1 MKKVKMLLM
10 GIVFSFLL
18 IVQVEAVSNPYP
30 KTQSLTGVKIIN
42 CTWYAWEQAK
52 EHGVILPSWGNAG
65 SWYNNAK
72 KAGYSVGKEPKA
84 NSIFV
89 LSSSDGYGHV
99 GYVVSVSGNDI
110 ITNESYVGYVE
121 EIPCA
126 DNSDKTCYYME
137 DSDKMGVHT
146 GDTRSINEPDI
157 IGYIYLDEV
166 PVKNNST
173 SNNSNNNS
181 SNKDND
187 INNSTN
193 DNQSNKN
200 TTNNSNKKPTEVI
213 KEQEKSNNNYLKSL
227 EVVDYDIEFNKD
239 INEYSLNVD
248 NDIDI
253 VVINALVED
262 EKATIDGIGPK
273 ELEVGLNTYKISVT
287 AENGEV
293 REYTI
298 IITRAEKQEENQEVS
313 NDLIDNKESIPQNNS
328 KKIILVIGF
337 GIITLEILLVLLMI
351 KKKKLKKAESK

>member
-1 MKKVKMLLM
+1 MKKVKILLM
-10 GIVFSFLL
+10 GILFSFLL
-18 IVQVEAVSNPYP
+18 MVQVEAASNPYP

-65 SWYNNAK
+65 NWYNNAK
-72 KAGYSVGKEPKA
+72 KVGYSVGKEPRA

-89 LSSSDGYGHV
+89 LSSTDGYGHV
-99 GYVVSVSGNDI
+99 GYVVSVSDNDI

-126 DNSDKTCYYME
+126 DNPDKTCYYME

-157 IGYIYLDEV
+157 IGYIYLDKV

-173 SNNSNNNS
+173 SNSSNNNS
-181 SNKDND
+181 NKNND
-187 INNSTN
+187 INKSTN

-200 TTNNSNKKPTEVI
+200 TTNNSNEKPTEVI

-227 EVVDYDIEFNKD
+227 EIVDYNINFNKD
-239 INEYSLNVD
+239 VNEYSLDVD
-248 NDIDI
+248 NATDI
-253 VVINALVED
+253 VLINAFLED
-262 EKATIDGIGPK
+262 EKAMVEGVGPK

-313 NDLIDNKESIPQNNS
+313 NDLIANKESILQNNF

-337 GIITLEILLVLLMI
+337 GIITLGILLVLFMI
-351 KKKKLKKAESK
+351 KKKKLKKVESK